1 MHSFIVTMLLSC
13 LTKDNELN
21 VKQAF
26 REFLVS
32 LALISNLNGHKSVEL
47 SHVKCK
53 ILTYFMMSFICSL
66 YFLSDRVSRE
76 MSMKKMITHLSGSV
90 YIAAP

>member
-1 MHSFIVTMLLSC
+1 MYIFLPHR
-13 LTKDNELN
+13 ELEVGRWEN
-21 VKQAF
+21 THKQAF

-53 ILTYFMMSFICSL
+53 ILFYDVIYLFPLVFI
-66 YFLSDRVSRE
+66 
-76 MSMKKMITHLSGSV
+76 
-90 YIAAP
+90 